1 MKIQEQLL
9 TEVKLG
15 KIVEEDGVYY
25 LVEVDKDGFEV
36 DKDGFEIDKFDVRE
50 LCEPYLNKTHIQ
62 FLIKYQKDL

>member
-25 LVEVDKDGFEV
+25 LVEVDKDGFE
-36 DKDGFEIDKFDVRE
+36 IDKFDVRE
-50 LCEPYLNKTHIQ
+50 LCEPYLNKSHIQ

>member
-25 LVEVDKDGFEV
+25 LVEVDKDGFEI
-36 DKDGFEIDKFDVRE
+36 GKFDIRE
-50 LCEPYLNKTHIQ
+50 LCEPYLEKTYVQ
-62 FLIKYQKDL
+62 FSIKYQKEL

>member
-25 LVEVDKDGFEV
+25 LVEVDKDGFE
-36 DKDGFEIDKFDVRE
+36 IDKFDVRE
-50 LCEPYLNKTHIQ
+50 LCEPYLNKQHIQ
-62 FLIKYQKDL
+62 FSIKYTKGL

>member
-25 LVEVDKDGFEV
+25 LVEVDKDGFEQ
-36 DKDGFEIDKFDVRE
+36 DKFEVAE
-50 LCEPYLNKTHIQ
+50 LFEPYLNKTY
-62 FLIKYQKDL
+62 IKMKIEYWKEI

>member
-25 LVEVDKDGFEV
+25 LVEVDKEGT
-36 DKDGFEIDKFDVRE
+36 EIDKFEVGE
-50 LCEPYLNKTHIQ
+50 LFEPYLNKEYVQ
-62 FLIKYQKDL
+62 FSIKYQKEL

>member
-25 LVEVDKDGFEV
+25 LVEVDKDGFET
-36 DKDGFEIDKFDVRE
+36 GKFDVRE
-50 LCEPYLNKTHIQ
+50 LCEPYLNKEYVQ
-62 FLIKYQKDL
+62 FSIRYTKEL

>member
-25 LVEVDKDGFEV
+25 LVEVDKDGLRT
-36 DKDGFEIDKFDVRE
+36 GRYEINE
-50 LCEPYLNKTHIQ
+50 LCEPYVNKEYVKFKIEYSRD
-62 FLIKYQKDL
+62 IN